1 MSPHQASFAAET
13 GQRVSH
19 ACAQAIIDLKQGQ
32 RPQFVLNTKYLN
44 HPISGPC

>member
-19 ACAQAIIDLKQGQ
+19 ACAQAIIDLN
-32 RPQFVLNTKYLN
+32 RANAP
-44 HPISGPC
+44 SS